1 MNSTKALDMLDL
13 KLDLVY
19 LDTGFKGK
27 FEDAE
32 IAESQYSETTT
43 RSAYLRSWLNAPIRD
58 DLTLEIELLALSF
71 SIGLQDATTYPKHL
85 CFASN
90 QTGNTI
96 FLAVGASGIAPSKL
110 FSFANVGFALTL
122 FLLGG
127 FVMGQI
133 GNMVGPR
140 RRIWLLVSNVIQT
153 MMVSGAAVLSYVFPD
168 SGYGPLAWLVIS
180 LLAFAAG
187 GQVAMARGVKIT
199 EISTAMASSAYVDV
213 LVDPKLWDR
222 HNRSRNRRIAFLIML
237 TAGGFAGAYSYKYTN
252 SAFALLLS
260 AIIKVAVT
268 VALGFNK
275 RMTEEEL
282 EEFSRR

>member
-1 MNSTKALDMLDL
+1 MDGTKDLDMLDL
-13 KLDLVY
+13 KFHLTY
-19 LDTGFKGK
+19 MDTGFKGK
-27 FEDAE
+27 FEDIE
-32 IAESQYSETTT
+32 LAESQYSETTT
-43 RSAYLRSWLNAPIRD
+43 RSTLLRSWLNAPVRD

-127 FVMGQI
+127 FVMGQF

-140 RRIWLLVSNVIQT
+140 RRAWLLVSNVIQT
-153 MMVSGAAVLSYVFPD
+153 LMVVTAAVLAYVFPEA
-168 SGYGPLAWLVIS
+168 GYGPIAWAVIS
-180 LLAFAAG
+180 LLAFSAG

-213 LVDPKLWDR
+213 LVDPRLWDR
-222 HNRSRNRRIAFLIML
+222 HNRSRNRRIAFLLML
-237 TAGGFAGAYSYKYTN
+237 SAGGFAGAYSYKYIN
-252 SAFALLLS
+252 SAFALLVS

-268 VALGFNK
+268 VAFGFNK
-275 RMTEEEL
+275 RMSEDDL
-282 EEFSRR
+282 EKISKR